1 MVLRVELS
9 DEQGNRLRRLMK
21 ATRDVVVLRRAMV
34 VMQSA
39 QGYTP
44 PRIAELM
51 GLHVDYVREIVKA
64 FQGGGFDSLNP
75 KWGGGRPRTFT
86 DEIRKEL
93 ANLATSRPADLGL
106 PFQEW
111 SLTRLRR
118 EAIRRGIVDD
128 ISTSWLAVILD
139 EAALTYQQA
148 KTWKESKDPRFAE
161 KKRRIERLTR
171 KRHNPPVVVSADE
184 MGPISL
190 APTKGRGW
198 HPAGEPHRVRATY
211 TRTAGT
217 RFWYGAYHLASDRLF
232 GLLMEKK
239 GGRPWLRF
247 LKYVRSRFPADQRI
261 YVIQDNLSAHTT
273 PEVVRWARANRVS
286 LVPTATN
293 ASWMNPIECRF
304 TELRSLA
311 FDGSDYRDWH
321 EVGRAI
327 RRAVAYRNSHEVQVR
342 RKAELPLWRRH

>member
-1 MVLRVELS
+1 MVLRAELS
-9 DEQGNRLRRLMK
+9 DEEGNRLHRLMK

-51 GLHVDYVREIVKA
+51 GLDVGYVREIVKA
-64 FQGGGFDSLNP
+64 FRAGGFDSLNP

-86 DEIRKEL
+86 GEVRKEL
-93 ANLATSRPADLGL
+93 ANLATSRPADVGL

-111 SLTRLRR
+111 SLSRLRR

-148 KTWKESKDPRFAE
+148 KTWKESKDPRFHG
-161 KKRRIERLTR
+161 KRGRIERLTR
-171 KRHNPPVVVSADE
+171 KRHNPPAVVAVDE

-198 HPAGEPHRVRATY
+198 HPAGRPHRVRATY
-211 TRTAGT
+211 TRVAGT
-217 RFWYGAYHLASDRLF
+217 RFWFGAYHVAADRLS
-232 GLLMEKK
+232 GLLMERK

-247 LKYVRSRFPADQRI
+247 LKYVRRRFPADRRI
-261 YVIQDNLSAHTT
+261 YVIQDNLSAHWT
-273 PEVVRWARANRVS
+273 PDVLAWARGNKVS

-304 TELRSLA
+304 TEVRSLA
-311 FDGSDYRDWH
+311 FDGSDYRDWR

-327 RRAVAYRNSHEVQVR
+327 RRAVAYRNANRVQVR
-342 RKAELPLWRRH
+342 KNAGLP

>member
-9 DEQGNRLRRLMK
+9 DEEGNRLHRLMK

-51 GLHVDYVREIVKA
+51 DLDVGYVREIIKA
-64 FQGGGFDSLNP
+64 FHGGGFDSLNP

-93 ANLATSRPADLGL
+93 ANLATSRPGDLGL

-111 SLTRLRR
+111 SLSRLRR
-118 EAIRRGIVDD
+118 EAIRRGIVED

-171 KRHNPPVVVSADE
+171 KRHNPPAVVSLDE
-184 MGPISL
+184 MGPVSL
-190 APTKGRGW
+190 APMKGRGW
-198 HPAGEPHRVRATY
+198 HPAGEPHRVPATY
-211 TRTAGT
+211 HRTGGT
-217 RFWYGAYHLASDRLF
+217 RFWYGAYHVHGDRLF
-232 GLLMEKK
+232 GLLVEKK

-247 LKYVRSRFPADQRI
+247 LKYVRRQFPADQRI
-261 YVIQDNLSAHTT
+261 YVIQDNLSAHWT
-273 PEVVRWARANRVS
+273 PEIRRWARRNRVT

-304 TELRSLA
+304 TEVRSLA
-311 FDGSDYRDWH
+311 FDGSDYRDWR
-321 EVGRAI
+321 EVHRAI
-327 RRAVAYRNSHEVQVR
+327 RRAVAYRNSHKVEVR
-342 RKAELPLWRRH
+342 RNPGLPLWKRH

>member
-9 DEQGNRLRRLMK
+9 DAEGNRLHRLMK

-51 GLHVDYVREIVKA
+51 GLDVGYVREIVKA
-64 FQGGGFDSLNP
+64 FNAGGFESLNP
-75 KWGGGRPRTFT
+75 RWGGGRPRTFT
-86 DEIRKEL
+86 DDVRREL

-111 SLTRLRR
+111 SLSRLRR

-128 ISTSWLAVILD
+128 ISPSWLAVILD

-161 KKRRIERLTR
+161 KKRRVERLTR
-171 KRHNPPVVVSADE
+171 KRHNPPVVVAVDE

-190 APTKGRGW
+190 APVKGRGW

-211 TRTAGT
+211 KRTMGT
-217 RFWYGAYHLASDRLF
+217 RFWFGAYHVHGDRLF
-232 GLLMEKK
+232 GVLAERK
-239 GGRPWLRF
+239 GGGPWLGF
-247 LKYVRSRFPADQRI
+247 LRYVRRRFPADHRV
-261 YVIQDNLSAHTT
+261 YVIQDNLSAHWT
-273 PEVVRWARANRVS
+273 PDILAWARANNVS

-311 FDGSDYRDWH
+311 FAGSDYRDWR
-321 EVGRAI
+321 EVRRAI
-327 RRAVAYRNSHEVQVR
+327 RRAVAYRNANKVEVR
-342 RKAELPLWRRH
+342 RNARLPLWKRH